1 MRYTLEGN
9 VQEASNL
16 PGADTYK
23 AVKRLQ
29 ARYSFIREYHQFL
42 IMKKGKRRSATGSD
56 L

>member
-16 PGADTYK
+16 PGADTYT

-29 ARYSFIREYHQFL
+29 ARYSLFENITNF
-42 IMKKGKRRSATGSD
+42 
-56 L
+56 